1 MHNQLFKHHDN
12 RWHTEIYSPGEQASV
27 TRIVRLT
34 DTPLGASEAFLS
46 LLLFFLSSPL
56 SSRSYL
62 ASKENKSS
70 PYVVVITAVH
80 QIQLSAFQAQDRIVL
95 PVPSDWGRSHVTGSG
110 W

>member
-1 MHNQLFKHHDN
+1 M
-12 RWHTEIYSPGEQASV
+12 

-34 DTPLGASEAFLS
+34 DTPPGASEAFLS

-56 SSRSYL
+56 SSQSYL

-95 PVPSDWGRSHVTGSG
+95 PVPSDWGRSHVTGPG
-110 W
+110 WGVELLRVLLLQSSRAR